1 MIKFA
6 IAAAVMAAAF
16 AASPA
21 VAQDAAESGIR
32 TEVLKGP
39 RGVFEGTIGRYPVIA
54 CFDARYDDDGF
65 GSYYYLSQLKPIP
78 LAANDAK
85 DRWSEGSVYNDNLAE
100 GAPVWTIRTGKTGDV
115 TGKWRGGKRSYPVK
129 LTRIAQGAE
138 EYEGACGKDSF
149 LGPRLAP
156 PQFTRTAANLEGF
169 AYAILDFI
177 NPAHF
182 SEVSIS
188 SFTFAP
194 SQPGDAAIN
203 EKLAAMLPSGSPMDD
218 YVQCM
223 AGNLI
228 WRGEDGDYEM
238 AASPRFA
245 NNQLLSVETRNG
257 SYCGGAHPNFWQD
270 YFLYDRQSG
279 EAIDPAGLFN
289 DTGLKLSEYGSK
301 LMQAPLRDVIV
312 AQWPDDADPECKN
325 AAEDQE
331 YWNIQVL
338 EGGIS
343 FQPDFPHVLT
353 ACEEQLFLTWDQTS
367 PFLSDE
373 GRKIRERTAR

>member
-16 AASPA
+16 TASPV
-21 VAQDAAESGIR
+21 VAQDEAESGIR

-100 GAPVWTIRTGKTGDV
+100 GAPVWTIRTGKTGNV
-115 TGKWRGGKRSYPVK
+115 TGTWRGGKRSYPIK

-138 EYEGACGKDSF
+138 EYEAACGKDSF
-149 LGPRLAP
+149 LGPRIGTPEFIRTPASLGGFDYTVLNYKTP
-156 PQFTRTAANLEGF
+156 P
-169 AYAILDFI
+169 
-177 NPAHF
+177 HF
-182 SEVSIS
+182 SLLSIS
-188 SFTFAP
+188 GFTFAA
-194 SQPGDAAIN
+194 SQPGDGPIIA
-203 EKLAAMLPSGSPMDD
+203 KLGAMLPTGSTQDE
-218 YVQCM
+218 YAQCM
-223 AGNLI
+223 AGNLL
-228 WRGEDGDYEM
+228 WRGEDGDFEM

-245 NNQLLSVETRNG
+245 NSQLLSVETTN
-257 SYCGGAHPNFWQD
+257 SVYCGGAHPNFWQD

-289 DTGLKLSEYGSK
+289 DSGLKLSEYGSK

-312 AQWPDDADPECKN
+312 AQWPDDTDPECKD
-325 AAEDQE
+325 AVQDQE
-331 YWNIQVL
+331 YWSIQVL